1 MQMAL
6 SDEEI
11 KKLVIEELFWD
22 DRIDAS
28 KIMVKVEN
36 GTVTLTGSVPSYMAR
51 DRTERGVLRV
61 RGVTNVENNLT
72 VMYTGFPTDQEIRFS
87 IQNLITANPELRKED
102 IRISA
107 AGGIVTLEG
116 SVTSY
121 WKKAQAR
128 RVSCGASGVM
138 DVINKLTVVPTEKVS
153 DRAIAEDVIAAIE
166 RNTYADIKHINVEV
180 KNGVVTL
187 TGSVPSLAAFDSAT
201 DAAEFTRGVINVIN
215 DLIIQKG
222 PLKPDLVC

>member
-1 MQMAL
+1 MEP

-11 KKLVIEELFWD
+11 KKMVVDELYWD

-36 GTVTLTGSVPSYMAR
+36 GNVIITGSVPSYMVR
-51 DRTERGVLRV
+51 DLAERGVSRI
-61 RGVTNVENNLT
+61 RGVMAIKNHLT
-72 VMYTGFPTDQEIRFS
+72 VMYTGFPSDEEIRFS

-102 IRISA
+102 IHVSVG
-107 AGGIVTLEG
+107 GGIATLNG

-121 WKKAQAR
+121 WKKTQGR
-128 RVSCGASGVM
+128 RIACAANGVL
-138 DVINKLTVVPTEKVS
+138 DVVNKLTVVPTKKVS

-166 RNTYADIKHINVEV
+166 RNTYADIKNITVEV

-187 TGSVPSLAAFDSAT
+187 TGSVPSWAAFDSAQ
-201 DAAEFTRGVINVIN
+201 DAAEFTRGVVNVIN
-215 DLIIQKG
+215 DLVIQRG
-222 PLKPDLVC
+222 PVKSKIVC